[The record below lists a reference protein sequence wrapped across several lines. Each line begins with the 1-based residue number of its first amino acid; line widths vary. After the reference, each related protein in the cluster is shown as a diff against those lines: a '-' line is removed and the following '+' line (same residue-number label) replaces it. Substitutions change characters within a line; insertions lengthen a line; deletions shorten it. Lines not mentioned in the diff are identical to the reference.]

1 MASFKR
7 KSVLCYMS
15 LTKTV
20 LANYKNYVLSILKL
34 LNIDFKI
41 LFFPKKIKTKTLLK
55 SPHITKKAKE
65 SFRLTIFRFA
75 IIFNLNT
82 TVLKILR
89 TNIPNTIHLKCTLS
103 N

>member
-1 MASFKR
+1 
-7 KSVLCYMS
+7 MS

-34 LNIDFKI
+34 LNINFKV
-41 LFFPKKIKTKTLLK
+41 LSFPKKTKTKTLLK

-75 IIFNLNT
+75 IILNFNPRVIRL
-82 TVLKILR
+82 LR
-89 TNIPNTIHLKCTLS
+89 TNIPNTVHFKCTFS